1 MELKKFE
8 IDGREVEFVNQW
20 RGNRS
25 GFVHETTLF
34 IDGRRVAE
42 AKCQYYNRT
51 WESYTYQTVMKKAAY
66 QLIEEETEYLR
77 EKFMQEHGYKKLT
90 ANRKAEFEEVCRE
103 NKALAFNNAIYA
115 KL

>member
-1 MELKKFE
+1 MELRKFE

-77 EKFMQEHGYKKLT
+77 EKFMREHGYKKLT
-90 ANRKAEFEEVCRE
+90 ANRKAEFEAVCRE
-103 NKALAFNNAIYA
+103 NKGLAFNNAIYA